1 MRTTLLLSI
10 AALAA
15 ATACSSAGEP
25 ASPSIQQQNTT
36 NPTEPGSG
44 EEPGPGIGEE
54 GEEADPDPEPEPKPK
69 PPAKDAGSGDA
80 GTPAKDAAPPGP
92 AAFTKAEVQTL
103 VDDRCS
109 PCHTDFASGGMSL
122 ATDFTTNT
130 VGVASTQVP
139 TMKRILKGDH
149 TKSYLWHK
157 VAGSHTTVGGTGA
170 RMPKNGT
177 ALTATELDRLAK
189 YIDGL

>member
-1 MRTTLLLSI
+1 LRHAPRVCVSREDTIVDGEPGAACPSRLLLGGD
-10 AALAA
+10 ANHDEDPAPG
-15 ATACSSAGEP
+15 AGDGDE
-25 ASPSIQQQNTT
+25 
-36 NPTEPGSG
+36 
-44 EEPGPGIGEE
+44 
-54 GEEADPDPEPEPKPK
+54 DPDPEPKPK
-69 PPAKDAGSGDA
+69 PAKDAGTGDSSTPTKDA
-80 GTPAKDAAPPGP
+80 GPTGP

-122 ATDFTTNT
+122 APDFTTNT

-157 VAGSHTTVGGTGA
+157 VNGSHATVGGTGV
-170 RMPKNGT
+170 RMPKSGT
-177 ALTATELDRLAK
+177 AFTATELDRLAK
-189 YIDGL
+189 YIDSL